1 MGQFYKS
8 MGKLVISVTINPNL
22 YIRDKTLQITAAFAR
37 LMISAVGATF
47 QPYIFTL
54 RVVTPPNRL
63 SRLGRFWA
71 QMRPVVLVYPYARA
85 SVNGSTKTI
94 IRPRVLYHNEKWLC
108 SV

>member
-85 SVNGSTKTI
+85 SVNGSTKIT
-94 IRPRVLYHNEKWLC
+94 IRPRVLYHNEKWLW

>member
-63 SRLGRFWA
+63 SRLGRFRGKCV
-71 QMRPVVLVYPYARA
+71 QLF
-85 SVNGSTKTI
+85 
-94 IRPRVLYHNEKWLC
+94 
-108 SV
+108 

>member
-1 MGQFYKS
+1 

-85 SVNGSTKTI
+85 SVNGSTKIT
-94 IRPRVLYHNEKWLC
+94 IRPRVLYHNEKWLW